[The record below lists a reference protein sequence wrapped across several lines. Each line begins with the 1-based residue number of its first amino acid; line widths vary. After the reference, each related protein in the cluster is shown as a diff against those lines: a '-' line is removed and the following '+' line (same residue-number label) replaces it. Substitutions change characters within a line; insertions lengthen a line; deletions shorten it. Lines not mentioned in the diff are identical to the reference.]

1 VVEWLSNVEA
11 VGERRVGVRRE
22 GEEKERRRRR
32 RRRRGSKG
40 GMSVGRE

>member
-1 VVEWLSNVEA
+1 MSSVEA
-11 VGERRVGVRRE
+11 VGERIGVRRE
-22 GEEKERRRRR
+22 GEEKER